1 MDIFIAI
8 VAILVGLVGLAG
20 CIIPGLPGPPISWV
34 GLLLLFLFGGGTKDG
49 EPMSLPFLL
58 IMLGVTVVVTVLD
71 YFIPGILTK
80 KTGGSKYGSW
90 GSIIGLF
97 VGMFFFAPWGMIIGM
112 MLGAFLAEILFA
124 GKGTKA
130 SLKAAFGAFLGFLSG
145 TGIKLASCGVMFYY
159 IIVYGF

>member
-8 VAILVGLVGLAG
+8 VAILLGLVGIVG
-20 CIIPGLPGPPISWV
+20 SVIPGLPGPPVSWV
-34 GLLLLFLFGGGTKDG
+34 GMLLLFFFGGGTLGG
-49 EPMSLPFLL
+49 EPMSLALLL
-58 IMLGVTVVVTVLD
+58 IMLGVTIVVTVMD

-112 MLGAFLAEILFA
+112 MLGAFVAELAFS
-124 GKGTKA
+124 GKGTGA
-130 SLKAAFGAFLGFLSG
+130 SL
-145 TGIKLASCGVMFYY
+145 
-159 IIVYGF
+159 

>member
-8 VAILVGLVGLAG
+8 VAILLGLVGLAG
-20 CIIPGLPGPPISWV
+20 SIIPGIPGPPISWV
-34 GLLLLFLFGGGTKDG
+34 GMLLLFFFGGGTKAG
-49 EPMSLPFLL
+49 EPMSLTLLL
-58 IMLGVTVVVTVLD
+58 IMLGVTILVTVMD

-97 VGMFFFAPWGMIIGM
+97 IGMFVYPPWGMIVGT
-112 MLGAFLAEILFA
+112 MLGAFIAEIAFA
-124 GKGTKA
+124 GKGTGD
-130 SLKAAFGAFLGFLSG
+130 SRKAAFGAFLGFLSG
-145 TGIKLASCGVMFYY
+145 TGVKLAACGVMFYY